1 MKHFFYISILVL
13 IIFSCSNDSSTKEIA
28 PKNEK
33 PLFTK
38 IYSEESNITFTNYIK
53 QTNDFNFM
61 NYMYI
66 YTGAG
71 VAVGDVDNDGLE
83 DVYFVSNFGPN
94 KLYKNTGDFIFEDIT
109 RSSKTEDYSGF
120 SSGATMLDINNDGW
134 LDIYVSKAGS
144 MNDENA
150 RRNLLFINQKDGTFK
165 EDAKNWGID
174 DPGYTTQVYSL
185 DYDKDGDLDLYIV
198 NHRYDFIN
206 NSKISGD
213 IQRSIEETT
222 SDQLYR
228 NEGSHFTKVTREVGL
243 YNKAWG
249 LSAVIGDFNDDGWD
263 DIFIANDFL
272 EPDVMYI
279 NQKNGT
285 FKDEIITRLNH
296 ITTFSMGSDYADL
309 NNDLYP
315 DLITLDMAATSHERS
330 KENMA
335 SMSTSNFM
343 AMIDIGYHH
352 AYMANMLHYNVGNGK
367 FNETA
372 QLSGLSKTDWSWST
386 LIADFDNDGLKDVFI
401 TNGVDRDY
409 TNQDARIKLKEVMKK
424 GKAMTLDAVLN
435 TFPSEKKSNF
445 IFKNNGDLTFSE
457 SIKDWGLEDP
467 NFSYG
472 ATYADLDNDGDLDL
486 ITNNVEDKAGIYK
499 NNSTNNYVQ
508 LKLKGSSNNP
518 QAIGTKVYLINNEIS
533 QFQQLYLTRG
543 YKSSVTPSLNF
554 GIGNNATPS
563 SVFVEWPDGK
573 TSKLND
579 VKPNQIITI
588 DYAAATNENFIAKK
602 NNTFKN
608 NIIPST
614 LGIEYQ
620 QKENEF
626 NDYSLQ
632 LLIPQKQSTKGT
644 GIAKADV
651 NGDGFEDF
659 FVGNASGAPA
669 SLYIQKNDGMFYA
682 TNNSLCKKE
691 AKYEDANAIFFDA
704 DNDGDEDLYVVSA
717 GYDLDENSPL
727 LQDRLYLNNG
737 KGDFNIA
744 KNTLPKMLTS
754 GKSVISA
761 DYDGDGD
768 LDLFVGGNVIPA
780 KYPLAP
786 RSYLLKNENGKFLD
800 VTDTS
805 TNLSNIG
812 MISEAIFTDYDNDND
827 LDLMVVGEWMA
838 PAIFSNT
845 DGVFEKETISGIENT
860 AGWWFSITAEDFDD
874 DGDQDYVLG
883 NLGKNNKFHPS
894 AEKPL
899 FIYAKDFDNNES
911 LDVAMS
917 KINHGKLVP
926 IRGKECSSEQ
936 NPFLLDKI
944 KTYKEFAHFDMNEIY
959 GQENLQSAYQLAAHT
974 FETVYLENLG
984 DGKFKS
990 TTLPN
995 QAQLGPTMSLVAE
1008 DFNKDGYKDI
1018 MGIGAIYD
1026 AEVETIRY
1034 DSNFGYVLLGNGKG
1048 SFTYNKNYDPF
1059 IKSDAKDMVQILI
1072 KDKVHYMVVSNNA
1085 PISIFNFKS

>member
-1 MKHFFYISILVL
+1 MKHFFYISILLL
-13 IIFSCSNDSSTKEIA
+13 IIFSCSNDSSIKEIA
-28 PKNEK
+28 SKNEK
-33 PLFTK
+33 ALFTK
-38 IYSEESNITFTNYIK
+38 IYSEESNITFTNYVK

-71 VAVGDVDNDGLE
+71 VAIGDVDQDGLD

-109 RSSKTEDYSGF
+109 RLSKTEDYSGF

-150 RRNLLFINQKDGTFK
+150 RRNLLFVNQKDGTFK
-165 EDAKNWGID
+165 EDAKKWGID

-206 NSKISGD
+206 NAKISGD
-213 IQRSIEETT
+213 IQKSIEETT

-228 NEGSHFTKVTREVGL
+228 NEGSHFTKVTKEVGL

-285 FKDEIITRLNH
+285 FKDEINTRLNH

-343 AMIDIGYHH
+343 AMVDIGYHH

-367 FNETA
+367 FNEAA

-386 LIADFDNDGLKDVFI
+386 LMADFDNDGLKDVFI

-409 TNQDARIKLKEVMKK
+409 TNQDARIKLKEIMKK
-424 GKAMTLDAVLN
+424 GKSMTLDAVLN

-472 ATYADLDNDGDLDL
+472 SAYADLDNDGDLDL
-486 ITNNVEDKAGIYK
+486 ITNNVEDKAGVYR

-518 QAIGTKVYLINNEIS
+518 QAIGTKVYLVNNEIS

-554 GIGNNATPS
+554 GIGTNATPS
-563 SVFVEWPDGK
+563 SIVVEWPDGK
-573 TSKLND
+573 ISKLND
-579 VKPNQIITI
+579 VKPNQIIMV
-588 DYAAATNENFIAKK
+588 DYATATNENFIAKK
-602 NNTFKN
+602 
-608 NIIPST
+608 
-614 LGIEYQ
+614 
-620 QKENEF
+620 
-626 NDYSLQ
+626 
-632 LLIPQKQSTKGT
+632 KQ
-644 GIAKADV
+644 
-651 NGDGFEDF
+651 
-659 FVGNASGAPA
+659 
-669 SLYIQKNDGMFYA
+669 YA
-682 TNNSLCKKE
+682 
-691 AKYEDANAIFFDA
+691 
-704 DNDGDEDLYVVSA
+704 
-717 GYDLDENSPL
+717 
-727 LQDRLYLNNG
+727 
-737 KGDFNIA
+737 
-744 KNTLPKMLTS
+744 
-754 GKSVISA
+754 
-761 DYDGDGD
+761 
-768 LDLFVGGNVIPA
+768 
-780 KYPLAP
+780 
-786 RSYLLKNENGKFLD
+786 
-800 VTDTS
+800 
-805 TNLSNIG
+805 
-812 MISEAIFTDYDNDND
+812 
-827 LDLMVVGEWMA
+827 
-838 PAIFSNT
+838 
-845 DGVFEKETISGIENT
+845 
-860 AGWWFSITAEDFDD
+860 
-874 DGDQDYVLG
+874 
-883 NLGKNNKFHPS
+883 
-894 AEKPL
+894 
-899 FIYAKDFDNNES
+899 
-911 LDVAMS
+911 
-917 KINHGKLVP
+917 
-926 IRGKECSSEQ
+926 
-936 NPFLLDKI
+936 
-944 KTYKEFAHFDMNEIY
+944 
-959 GQENLQSAYQLAAHT
+959 
-974 FETVYLENLG
+974 
-984 DGKFKS
+984 
-990 TTLPN
+990 
-995 QAQLGPTMSLVAE
+995 
-1008 DFNKDGYKDI
+1008 
-1018 MGIGAIYD
+1018 
-1026 AEVETIRY
+1026 
-1034 DSNFGYVLLGNGKG
+1034 
-1048 SFTYNKNYDPF
+1048 
-1059 IKSDAKDMVQILI
+1059 
-1072 KDKVHYMVVSNNA
+1072 
-1085 PISIFNFKS
+1085 